1 MLLQVVNFQY
11 NIVDVLV
18 CSSPV
23 SKGTPQSRPVGQSS
37 AIGKGP
43 SDTKSSTIDSR
54 PESSAVGGP
63 VDSWPESSPICSSTI
78 DSRPEGSV
86 VDSWPGSI
94 GSTINS
100 WPEAKVVAIDSS
112 RPVAQ
117 AIAQTPVKAGS
128 IGLEGSPQQVAS
140 LLILLCGL
148 LLCLLIL
155 HGLINIVLHPLLHVL
170 SGHLLQAGSV
180 LNGLGQDQSKL
191 SNSLEN

>member
-18 CSSPV
+18 GNSPV
-23 SKGTPQSRPVGQSS
+23 SKGTPQSGPVGQSS

-43 SDTKSSTIDSR
+43 SDTK
-54 PESSAVGGP
+54 
-63 VDSWPESSPICSSTI
+63 SSTI

-100 WPEAKVVAIDSS
+100 WPEAKIVAIDSS

-148 LLCLLIL
+148 LFCLLIL
-155 HGLINIVLHPLLHVL
+155 HGLINIVLHPLLHAL
-170 SGHLLQAGSV
+170 SGHLLQAGGV